1 GAWTKFGTGELDPDF
16 GRGEFA
22 RTTIEGIQDNWPL
35 GVGYGNFENAYKVYE
50 RQEMIFQWFVNHAHN
65 DFLEIIF
72 EGGII
77 AALLLAAYGV
87 LLYSSF
93 WKHRHDALRR
103 MALLS
108 ITFLLIH
115 SLVDYPLRTMSLA
128 LSFALLNAI
137 IFHAGTF
144 ARSARAGPAM
154 EVDVGGD
161 RFLVPIEGGT
171 R

>member
-1 GAWTKFGTGELDPDF
+1 
-16 GRGEFA
+16 
-22 RTTIEGIQDNWPL
+22 
-35 GVGYGNFENAYKVYE
+35 
-50 RQEMIFQWFVNHAHN
+50 
-65 DFLEIIF
+65 
-72 EGGII
+72 
-77 AALLLAAYGV
+77 
-87 LLYSSF
+87 
-93 WKHRHDALRR
+93 